1 MFEKYSYKQKCLAL
15 AVLFVLLSVTAYKRS
30 FSTLFEVMAE
40 YRSLSA
46 KAEDVGRK
54 SQNTGRLT
62 REIEW
67 FDKVIGKED
76 VSKEQVQQ
84 GIVGFAS
91 QKQAGVSIND
101 LQPIHLFSDENY
113 NIITNQLDL
122 TGKTGQLLAL
132 SYDFEKEF
140 LLSRPVSM
148 KYYMA
153 KKNNKSEVL
162 HLKIIFQNY
171 ENTK

>member
-1 MFEKYSYKQKCLAL
+1 MFEKYSYKQKCTAL
-15 AVLFVLLSVTAYKRS
+15 LLLFVLLSATAYKRS

-40 YRSLSA
+40 YRNLSSKA
-46 KAEDVGRK
+46 KDI
-54 SQNTGRLT
+54 SQKTKDTSKLT
-62 REIEW
+62 KEIQW
-67 FDKVIGKED
+67 LDKAIGKEG
-76 VSKEQVQQ
+76 VTKEMVQQ
-84 GIVGFAS
+84 GIVAFAS
-91 QKQAGVSIND
+91 EKHPEVSIND

-122 TGKTGQLLAL
+122 TGKAGQLLAL
-132 SYDFEKEF
+132 SYDFEKQF

-148 KYYMA
+148 NYYTT
-153 KKNNKSEVL
+153 KKNNRSEVL